1 MECELLV
8 LDPAVAPAGVITEP
22 AQMTTYAVRLKAP
35 ETVER
40 IPSHFILL
48 IDVSESML
56 DGRKLEN
63 VKRCASLILNFMK
76 ENDRISLISFGED
89 ATLHLKRVAADEGN
103 KATIRHTIDGL
114 TCNGCTNLS
123 AGLGYVREVC
133 EGDAQKT
140 GLLILTDGHAN
151 RGASKPAELRGIVGG
166 LTTAFPH
173 LSVHCVAYGSDH
185 NEELMRAI
193 AEDVQGSYNVVN
205 SIEDT
210 AFAFGDT
217 LGGLMSCA
225 YQNVRVEVPAGCIVA
240 GSYKTSESVDGGRMT
255 ITVGDVYAGT
265 KPLVLF
271 KVPAEFGMGAEVHVR
286 GMTLPDL
293 VAWSVSP
300 IPQTCSERQKDIELV
315 RNRHLC
321 TLLLKDIHNWHRL
334 TAEQKSKMSERI
346 SFFEN
351 AINDPFFND
360 DPVGKLLRDEVQ
372 VLRDLLVRAESGYT
386 DHEAQVLTSQ
396 HITSIGLGRGFSS
409 PMARRS
415 GFPRAPSRPMVRE
428 HMGHVWSMTRY
439 DEEVTDPASVSSQP
453 PVTSAFQN
461 NLQTQIA
468 ELMRDATLNS
478 NN

>member
-1 MECELLV
+1 
-8 LDPAVAPAGVITEP
+8 
-22 AQMTTYAVRLKAP
+22 
-35 ETVER
+35 
-40 IPSHFILL
+40 
-48 IDVSESML
+48 
-56 DGRKLEN
+56 
-63 VKRCASLILNFMK
+63 
-76 ENDRISLISFGED
+76 
-89 ATLHLKRVAADEGN
+89 
-103 KATIRHTIDGL
+103 
-114 TCNGCTNLS
+114 
-123 AGLGYVREVC
+123 
-133 EGDAQKT
+133 
-140 GLLILTDGHAN
+140 
-151 RGASKPAELRGIVGG
+151 
-166 LTTAFPH
+166 
-173 LSVHCVAYGSDH
+173 
-185 NEELMRAI
+185 MRAI

-240 GSYKTSESVDGGRMT
+240 GSYKTSESVDGGRMS

-271 KVPAEFGMGAEVHVR
+271 KVPAEFGMSAEVHVR

-293 VAWSVSP
+293 VAWSISP
-300 IPQTCSERQKDIELV
+300 IAQTCSERQKDIELV

-334 TAEQKSKMSERI
+334 TAEQKSKMSEHI
-346 SFFEN
+346 TFFEN

-372 VLRDLLVRAESGYT
+372 VLRDLLMRAESGYT

-415 GFPRAPSRPMVRE
+415 GFPRAPSRPMARE
-428 HMGHVWSMTRY
+428 HMGNVWSMARY
-439 DEEVTDPASVSSQP
+439 DEEVTDPVSIESRP
-453 PVTSAFQN
+453 PVASAFQN